1 MTNLNPEHQQ
11 TADSTS
17 EYIRQLFINGIAK
30 RAIQAA
36 EFLGRHYEPPIE
48 YLEEEDE

>member
-1 MTNLNPEHQQ
+1 MELNPEHQQ

-36 EFLGRHYEPPIE
+36 EFIGRHYEPPYDYRE
-48 YLEEEDE
+48 DDEED